1 MWFFIG
7 LIAGMTIGF
16 LVSGILQMSRKGDE
30 IYEEAYARKKE
41 DDCFNHFMP
50 ERRRGERRNS
60 Q

>member
-1 MWFFIG
+1 
-7 LIAGMTIGF
+7 MTIGF

-41 DDCFNHFMP
+41 DDCFSHFMP
-50 ERRRGERRNS
+50 ERRKGERRNS